1 MVVQAGDPAW
11 PPLLRP
17 QGRRRR
23 ADRVRAGQ
31 ADAVR
36 AELRAAQGGLP
47 RLRLRGE
54 QPRHPRPHSPAP
66 LGRTATSAVSG
77 GPEGGGT
84 PRSLAPRQRRVV
96 ARVGARQARALL
108 EAMCAS
114 TSNPLRESGRRLGG
128 ANVAVLRVRAK
139 RPCAPR
145 HESWPT
151 RSGVWAFSVLH
162 PVAVALEKQAWRRL
176 ERGLCPAGARR
187 PMRWLDIS
195 GPRLLLHRPKVR
207 PQHLGSVRWP
217 LPS

>member
-1 MVVQAGDPAW
+1 M
-11 PPLLRP
+11 
-17 QGRRRR
+17 
-23 ADRVRAGQ
+23 
-31 ADAVR
+31 
-36 AELRAAQGGLP
+36 
-47 RLRLRGE
+47 
-54 QPRHPRPHSPAP
+54 
-66 LGRTATSAVSG
+66 
-77 GPEGGGT
+77 
-84 PRSLAPRQRRVV
+84 
-96 ARVGARQARALL
+96 GARQARALL

-187 PMRWLDIS
+187 AMRWLDIS
-195 GPRLLLHRPKVR
+195 GPRLLLHHPKVR

-217 LPS
+217 HAAPKLRFPAFHRTQEWMGYEKCCDRWLPATVPGLCRACALDERTCVQVRNAAPVGEPPARKRAPAGGRHEAAEPAYEAAPKTLDHSCYV